1 MTTYLERLSPWC
13 LVRHLPNMRRL
24 TVGRFRR
31 WNDAH
36 EHMRILRQLV
46 PEANYA
52 IAKRCCEAQI
62 IFDPGLEQLNSP
74 DEEN

>member
-1 MTTYLERLSPWC
+1 MSTYLERLTPWC
-13 LVRHLPNMRRL
+13 LVRHLPNMRRV

-46 PEANYA
+46 PVANYT
-52 IAKRCCEAQI
+52 IV
-62 IFDPGLEQLNSP
+62 FDPGLEQLNSS

>member
-13 LVRHLPNMRRL
+13 LVRLLPKMQRL

-52 IAKRCCEAQI
+52 IV
-62 IFDPGLEQLNSP
+62 FDPGLKQQDSP
-74 DEEN
+74 DERK

>member
-31 WNDAH
+31 LNDAH

-52 IAKRCCEAQI
+52 I

>member
-13 LVRHLPNMRRL
+13 LVRLLPKMQRL

-36 EHMRILRQLV
+36 EHMRCSCSEDRRSHELGQ
-46 PEANYA
+46 AN
-52 IAKRCCEAQI
+52 AKDFSFPPLISRR
-62 IFDPGLEQLNSP
+62 S
-74 DEEN
+74 

>member
-13 LVRHLPNMRRL
+13 LVRLLPNMQRL

-36 EHMRILRQLV
+36 EHMKILRRLV
-46 PEANYA
+46 LEANYA
-52 IAKRCCEAQI
+52 IV
-62 IFDPGLEQLNSP
+62 FDPGVEQQDSSY
-74 DEEN
+74 EQK

>member
-13 LVRHLPNMRRL
+13 LVRLFPNMQRL

-46 PEANYA
+46 SEANYV
-52 IAKRCCEAQI
+52 IV
-62 IFDPGLEQLNSP
+62 FDPGLEQLNSP
-74 DEEN
+74 DDEN

>member
-13 LVRHLPNMRRL
+13 LVRLLPRMQRL

-52 IAKRCCEAQI
+52 IV
-62 IFDPGLEQLNSP
+62 FDPALEQQDLSSK
-74 DEEN
+74 EE

>member
-1 MTTYLERLSPWC
+1 MTTYLERLTPWC
-13 LVRHLPNMRRL
+13 LVRLLPNMQRL

-31 WNDAH
+31 CNDAH

-46 PEANYA
+46 PEANYV
-52 IAKRCCEAQI
+52 IV
-62 IFDPGLEQLNSP
+62 FDPGLEQLNSP

>member
-13 LVRHLPNMRRL
+13 LVRLLPNRQRL

-52 IAKRCCEAQI
+52 I
-62 IFDPGLEQLNSP
+62 IFDPGLEQQDSP
-74 DEEN
+74 DKEN

>member
-1 MTTYLERLSPWC
+1 MQ
-13 LVRHLPNMRRL
+13 RL

-46 PEANYA
+46 PEAKYA
-52 IAKRCCEAQI
+52 II
-62 IFDPGLEQLNSP
+62 YDPGLEQQNSP

>member
-13 LVRHLPNMRRL
+13 LVRLLPKMQRL

-31 WNDAH
+31 CNDAH

-46 PEANYA
+46 PEANYV
-52 IAKRCCEAQI
+52 IV
-62 IFDPGLEQLNSP
+62 FDPGLEQQDLP

>member
-1 MTTYLERLSPWC
+1 MTTYLERLIPWC
-13 LVRHLPNMRRL
+13 LVRLLHRMQRL

-36 EHMRILRQLV
+36 EHMRILRRLV

-52 IAKRCCEAQI
+52 IV
-62 IFDPGLEQLNSP
+62 FDPALEQQDLSSK
-74 DEEN
+74 EE

>member
-13 LVRHLPNMRRL
+13 LVRLFPNMQRL

-52 IAKRCCEAQI
+52 IV
-62 IFDPGLEQLNSP
+62 FDPGLEQQHSP
-74 DEEN
+74 E

>member
-13 LVRHLPNMRRL
+13 LVRLLPKMQRL

-46 PEANYA
+46 PEAKYA
-52 IAKRCCEAQI
+52 II
-62 IFDPGLEQLNSP
+62 YDPGLEQQNSP

>member
-1 MTTYLERLSPWC
+1 MQ
-13 LVRHLPNMRRL
+13 RL

-46 PEANYA
+46 PEANYV
-52 IAKRCCEAQI
+52 IV
-62 IFDPGLEQLNSP
+62 FDPDLEQQDST
-74 DEEN
+74 DKEN

>member
-1 MTTYLERLSPWC
+1 MSYLERLSPWC
-13 LVRHLPNMRRL
+13 LVRLRPNMQRL

-52 IAKRCCEAQI
+52 IV
-62 IFDPGLEQLNSP
+62 FDPGLEQQDST

>member
-13 LVRHLPNMRRL
+13 LVRLLPNMQRL

-36 EHMRILRQLV
+36 EHMRILRRLV

-52 IAKRCCEAQI
+52 IV
-62 IFDPGLEQLNSP
+62 FDPALEQQDLSSK
-74 DEEN
+74 EE

>member
-13 LVRHLPNMRRL
+13 LVRHLPNMQRV

-52 IAKRCCEAQI
+52 IV
-62 IFDPGLEQLNSP
+62 FDLGLEQQDLP

>member
-13 LVRHLPNMRRL
+13 LVRLLPHMQRL

-36 EHMRILRQLV
+36 EHMRILRRLV

-52 IAKRCCEAQI
+52 IV
-62 IFDPGLEQLNSP
+62 FDPALEQQDLSSK
-74 DEEN
+74 EE

>member
-13 LVRHLPNMRRL
+13 LVRLLPKMQRL

-52 IAKRCCEAQI
+52 II
-62 IFDPGLEQLNSP
+62 YDPGLEQQNSP

>member
-13 LVRHLPNMRRL
+13 LVRLLPKMQRL

-52 IAKRCCEAQI
+52 IV
-62 IFDPGLEQLNSP
+62 FDPGLEQQDLP
-74 DEEN
+74 DEEK

>member
-1 MTTYLERLSPWC
+1 MTTYLERLTPWC
-13 LVRHLPNMRRL
+13 LVRHFPNMRRL

-52 IAKRCCEAQI
+52 I
-62 IFDPGLEQLNSP
+62 IFDSGLEQQDSP

>member
-1 MTTYLERLSPWC
+1 
-13 LVRHLPNMRRL
+13 MRRL

-52 IAKRCCEAQI
+52 I

>member
-13 LVRHLPNMRRL
+13 LVRLLPNMQRL

-36 EHMRILRQLV
+36 EHMKILRRLV

-52 IAKRCCEAQI
+52 IV
-62 IFDPGLEQLNSP
+62 FDPGIGQHDSSY
-74 DEEN
+74 EEE

>member
-13 LVRHLPNMRRL
+13 LVRLFPKMQRL

-46 PEANYA
+46 LEANYTVV
-52 IAKRCCEAQI
+52 
-62 IFDPGLEQLNSP
+62 FDPGLDQQDLP

>member
-13 LVRHLPNMRRL
+13 LVRHLPKMQRV

-52 IAKRCCEAQI
+52 IV
-62 IFDPGLEQLNSP
+62 FDPGLEQQDLP

>member
-1 MTTYLERLSPWC
+1 MTTYLERLTPWC
-13 LVRHLPNMRRL
+13 LVRLLPKMQRL

-52 IAKRCCEAQI
+52 IV
-62 IFDPGLEQLNSP
+62 FDPGLEQLNSP